1 MLAFQ
6 DSHYLRRSRRGNT
19 QKGAFEITSVPPLT
33 RHPRGWMAGRSAN
46 GVHLETLADDAL
58 GWTDG
63 VGTGQR
69 GLELRFAWLPF
80 ITANA

>member
-1 MLAFQ
+1 
-6 DSHYLRRSRRGNT
+6 
-19 QKGAFEITSVPPLT
+19 
-33 RHPRGWMAGRSAN
+33 MAGRSAN

-69 GLELRFAWLPF
+69 GLKLRFAWLPF